1 MLGLDDSGTES
12 HLNISFIRQI
22 LMSSREINAAIPV
35 TVFLLI
41 SVILYGFYDNL
52 SGEYKHEVG
61 AFIEA
66 EKEFIVRK
74 IIPER
79 KLELILCKAAIRIVQ
94 DQDVLK
100 SKKMA
105 DYLDKIFKEKIEE
118 FCEKKSLFSEKIR
131 NDFLKKK
138 SKIDPIEGL
147 RAATMGRLS
156 EIGIVSWEIDEHSQ
170 SVYKV
175 RDDKLSE
182 IIHQA
187 K

>member
-1 MLGLDDSGTES
+1 MVE
-12 HLNISFIRQI
+12 
-22 LMSSREINAAIPV
+22 
-35 TVFLLI
+35 
-41 SVILYGFYDNL
+41 
-52 SGEYKHEVG
+52 
-61 AFIEA
+61 
-66 EKEFIVRK
+66 
-74 IIPER
+74 
-79 KLELILCKAAIRIVQ
+79 
-94 DQDVLK
+94 
-100 SKKMA
+100 
-105 DYLDKIFKEKIEE
+105 EKIEE

-182 IIHQA
+182 IILQA